1 VYLVV
6 VELYGRVG
14 ELVAL
19 FVQQAMISVIGLIA
33 DANEAGNRTEIA
45 MHLSEAIHRRTQ
57 LETLKD
63 RQDQLLLSV
72 IPAYLTDKVSK
83 AIVASSSE
91 NTNKKGKNHK
101 LFHELHVQVHA
112 NVSILF
118 ADIVNFT
125 VLAAQL
131 SAKDLVRTLN
141 ELYTKFDQDAQKLQ
155 CMRIKFLG
163 DCYYCVSGMPVNRPN
178 HADMCVVM
186 GLEMIKTIKQV
197 RLATGVDVNMRI
209 GVHTGSV
216 LCGVLGLRKWQFD
229 IWSDDVTL
237 ANRMESAGVPG
248 AVHVTKATKEA
259 LLGDYCIVEAHSD
272 DPVLTALG
280 QPTYHILPDK
290 TSLIERTTSIY
301 RNRRRTVDV
310 CGDGTNRG
318 LNGAAPSRVSL
329 KSKMSKVMEYWGA
342 ETPFANLSRTRSE
355 CETDEQNGAV
365 RRPHYAN
372 TIQSM
377 TLIENNLANFS
388 LSNLNTLFKCTNPTA
403 VASPY
408 LLWPFSSKSML
419 CRLSDCVVFFLFSI
433 PFALSQIS
441 IIRAHHPISV
451 QNFEGI
457 LLALCTISLA
467 LVCVV
472 ERFCTFARH
481 LFVLVSYA
489 ITAFAT
495 IAPHLSYTL
504 LSSPKLTSVPSL
516 IWLSACIV
524 HLSSVFMLYRLPYA
538 FRCMLISADF
548 TLFILVLCL
557 FPSSL
562 TTPQMISYN
571 LTVICVDMIFVFLLL
586 LFIDWITDYERK
598 AEAACNVS
606 FRNEERDVETMQDIN
621 KLLIENILP
630 SCVAAKFLN
639 PKRPIDELYAKG
651 HENVCV
657 MFASIPNFKD
667 FWGQWD
673 TSRKLECLRL
683 LNEIIC
689 EFDKLLSKPKFSSI
703 EKIKTVASTY
713 MAAAGLNEQE
723 SLDDCD
729 FIDATDWGEKKKADN
744 IAYRNATIMVE
755 FATAM
760 CSILD
765 QLNTDSFQNFQLRI
779 GMSSGPLVAGVI
791 GAQKPQYDI
800 WGNTVNLASRMD
812 TYGEPRKIH
821 MTNEM
826 GILLQRGGY
835 PLQSRGK
842 VKVKGVKEPIET
854 FFLSLDSKCNSA
866 VNLSSQQHNSL

>member
-1 VYLVV
+1 
-6 VELYGRVG
+6 
-14 ELVAL
+14 
-19 FVQQAMISVIGLIA
+19 MIGLIA
-33 DANEAGNRTEIA
+33 DANEAGNRAEIA
-45 MHLSEAIHRRTQ
+45 MRLSEAIHRRTQ

-290 TSLIERTTSIY
+290 TSLVERTTSIY

-318 LNGAAPSRVSL
+318 LNGTAPSRVSL
-329 KSKMSKVMEYWGA
+329 KSKVSKVVEYWGA
-342 ETPFANLSRTRSE
+342 ETPFANLSRSRSE
-355 CETDEQNGAV
+355 YEIDEQNGAV
-365 RRPHYAN
+365 RRPHYGN

-419 CRLSDCVVFFLFSI
+419 CRLSDCVIFFLFSI

-451 QNFEGI
+451 QSFEGI

-504 LSSPKLTSVPSL
+504 LSASRLTSVPSL

-524 HLSSVFMLYRLPYA
+524 HLSSVFVLYRLPYA
-538 FRCMLISADF
+538 FRCVLISADF
-548 TLFILVLCL
+548 ALFILVLCL

-744 IAYRNATIMVE
+744 IAYRNATVMVE

-854 FFLSLDSKCNSA
+854 FFLSLDSKRNSA
-866 VNLSSQQHNSL
+866 ISLSSQQHNSL